1 MRNNFLIFLDEKYNL
16 FLGNNNDMILFNYE
30 TIIDNLVDL
39 LKTYGIEDEEILEK
53 IKDDTEIVI
62 TKTEK

>member
-1 MRNNFLIFLDEKYNL
+1 MRDNFLMCLDEKYNL

-30 TIIDNLVDL
+30 TMIDNLVDL

-53 IKDDTEIVI
+53 IKDDTNIVI
-62 TKTEK
+62 TKIEE

>member
-1 MRNNFLIFLDEKYNL
+1 
-16 FLGNNNDMILFNYE
+16 MILFNYE

-62 TKTEK
+62 TKIEE

>member
-1 MRNNFLIFLDEKYNL
+1 MLCLDAKYNL

-30 TIIDNLVDL
+30 TMIDNLVDL

-53 IKDDTEIVI
+53 IKDDTDIII
-62 TKTEK
+62 TKMEE

>member
-1 MRNNFLIFLDEKYNL
+1 MRNNFLLCLDEKYNL

-30 TIIDNLVDL
+30 TMIDNLVDL

-53 IKDDTEIVI
+53 IKDDTNIII
-62 TKTEK
+62 TKTEE

>member
-1 MRNNFLIFLDEKYNL
+1 MRNNFLICLDEKYNL

-30 TIIDNLVDL
+30 TMIDNLVDL

-53 IKDDTEIVI
+53 IKDDTDIII
-62 TKTEK
+62 TKMEE

>member
-1 MRNNFLIFLDEKYNL
+1 MRNNFLICLDAKYNL

-30 TIIDNLVDL
+30 TMIDNLVDL

-53 IKDDTEIVI
+53 IKDDTDIII
-62 TKTEK
+62 TKMEE

>member
-1 MRNNFLIFLDEKYNL
+1 MRNNFLICLDKKYNL

-30 TIIDNLVDL
+30 TMIDNLVDL

-53 IKDDTEIVI
+53 IKDDTDITI
-62 TKTEK
+62 TKMEE

>member
-1 MRNNFLIFLDEKYNL
+1 MRNNFLICLDEKYNL

>member
-1 MRNNFLIFLDEKYNL
+1 MRNNFLICLDEKYNL

-30 TIIDNLVDL
+30 TMIDNLVDL

-53 IKDDTEIVI
+53 IKDDTDIII
-62 TKTEK
+62 TKTEE

>member
-1 MRNNFLIFLDEKYNL
+1 MRNNFLICLDEKYNL

-30 TIIDNLVDL
+30 TMIDNLVDL

-53 IKDDTEIVI
+53 IKDDNDIII
-62 TKTEK
+62 TKMEE

>member
-1 MRNNFLIFLDEKYNL
+1 MRNNFLICLDEKYNL

-39 LKTYGIEDEEILEK
+39 LKTYGIEDKEILEK
-53 IKDDTEIVI
+53 IKDDTEIII
-62 TKTEK
+62 TKMEE